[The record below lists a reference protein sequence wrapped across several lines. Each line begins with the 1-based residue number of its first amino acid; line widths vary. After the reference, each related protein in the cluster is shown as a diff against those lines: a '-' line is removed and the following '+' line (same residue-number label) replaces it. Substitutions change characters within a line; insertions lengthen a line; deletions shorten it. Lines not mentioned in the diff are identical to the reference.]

1 METQLSRAEKLDR
14 LFGTPAFAVIIA
26 ILCNAMWGSAF
37 PFIKLGYRLFAI
49 DTADTASILCFAGV
63 RFMLG
68 SVLVL
73 GGSLLLEGR
82 LPAMPKGKILAEC
95 CALGLWQTTAQY
107 AFFYSAVA
115 LLTGAF
121 GGILN
126 STQSF
131 LGVISAHFLYGRA
144 DRMTPAKALGCGIGF
159 AGVLIATLGNHGG
172 GSARGVAYMLIATVL
187 FTLAGPW
194 NKSVTR
200 RADSFAVCFVN
211 LFVGGAA
218 LFLLGAVLG
227 GRLEHWSVL
236 SVLDLLALA
245 FICGAGYIVWALLMK
260 NNPVSRIA
268 IFGFVNPVVNVLL
281 SALINGEPLFR
292 WQYLGALVL
301 VCIGIWLVNKAP
313 AKKERALNMEYP
325 IFDTHAHYSARAF
338 DADRFALLD
347 SLPGKGVVGVCEQAT
362 HSGDAPKVLELAHKY
377 PWVYA
382 AVGIHPES
390 LLAPENCGEE
400 GPAPTVSV
408 YGGDWAA
415 EMRALAPYYK
425 DPKVVAVGECGLD
438 YHWPVPKDA
447 QLALF
452 EAEIRL
458 ALELDKPIIVHDRSA
473 HADVYALLKKYRP
486 KGIVH
491 CYSGSADDA
500 LWLAEQGL
508 YIGFGGACTFKGA
521 KRAAKAIAA
530 LPLERIVLETDCP
543 YMAPEPVRGTRCD
556 SSLIRYVGEYIA
568 SIKGEEPEQVFRQ
581 TVENACQVYNLSV

>member
-1 METQLSRAEKLDR
+1 M
-14 LFGTPAFAVIIA
+14 
-26 ILCNAMWGSAF
+26 
-37 PFIKLGYRLFAI
+37 
-49 DTADTASILCFAGV
+49 
-63 RFMLG
+63 
-68 SVLVL
+68 
-73 GGSLLLEGR
+73 
-82 LPAMPKGKILAEC
+82 
-95 CALGLWQTTAQY
+95 
-107 AFFYSAVA
+107 
-115 LLTGAF
+115 TG
-121 GGILN
+121 
-126 STQSF
+126 
-131 LGVISAHFLYGRA
+131 
-144 DRMTPAKALGCGIGF
+144 
-159 AGVLIATLGNHGG
+159 
-172 GSARGVAYMLIATVL
+172 
-187 FTLAGPW
+187 
-194 NKSVTR
+194 
-200 RADSFAVCFVN
+200 
-211 LFVGGAA
+211 
-218 LFLLGAVLG
+218 
-227 GRLEHWSVL
+227 
-236 SVLDLLALA
+236 
-245 FICGAGYIVWALLMK
+245 
-260 NNPVSRIA
+260 
-268 IFGFVNPVVNVLL
+268 
-281 SALINGEPLFR
+281 
-292 WQYLGALVL
+292 
-301 VCIGIWLVNKAP
+301 
-313 AKKERALNMEYP
+313 P

-390 LLAPENCGEE
+390 LLPPEDCGEE

-408 YGGDWAA
+408 YGGDWTA
-415 EMRALAPYYK
+415 EMRALAPYYE

-556 SSLIRYVGEYIA
+556 SSLIRYVGEHIA

-581 TVENACQVYNLSV
+581 TVENACQVYNLSI